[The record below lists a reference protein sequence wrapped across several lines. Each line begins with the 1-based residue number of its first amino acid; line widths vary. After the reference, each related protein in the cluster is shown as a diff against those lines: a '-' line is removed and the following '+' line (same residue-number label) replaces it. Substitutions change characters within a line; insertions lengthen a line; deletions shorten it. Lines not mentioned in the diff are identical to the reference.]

1 MIVYGKR
8 GTLIRCD
15 QRSSFILEVILLPLS
30 LHLKLSVFLPQHLNT
45 DIS

>member
-1 MIVYGKR
+1 MIVYKER

-30 LHLKLSVFLPQHLNT
+30 LHLKLGVLLPLHLNT
-45 DIS
+45 DMS

>member
-1 MIVYGKR
+1 MIVYRER

-15 QRSSFILEVILLPLS
+15 QRSSFILEVILLQLS
-30 LHLKLSVFLPQHLNT
+30 LHLKLDVLLPLHLNA

>member
-1 MIVYGKR
+1 MFVYIER

-15 QRSSFILEVILLPLS
+15 QRSSFILEVILLQLS
-30 LHLKLSVFLPQHLNT
+30 THLKLSVLLPLHLNA